1 MQSTHA
7 RFTEGSVPRHVLA
20 MACAS
25 ALSLLSVFLEDILTL
40 VYVSRL
46 RDPSLLAA
54 VGLGKTLLF
63 VNGAFVSGVVIAAGA
78 VLSERIGKHASQR
91 LARWVTHLLIMAA
104 GVAALVAGL
113 EFACMGPLS
122 RWLGA
127 DAAAYHA
134 ARWFVW
140 LTLLASVPTAAL
152 QMCAQLLRSQGH
164 GRLALMVLL
173 AGSLTLAVADPLFIF
188 VFNLGVIGAGLSYGL
203 SALVALGVGLALL
216 QRHIGLSARLNLK
229 LLRLHAFRV
238 SRIAV
243 PAMLANLAMPVGITY
258 LMITLAGQGASA
270 LAGMAVV
277 DRVLQL
283 AYCAFFALPTA
294 LVPIL
299 AQNLGAGR
307 TDRARQ
313 AIAFTGKLVVLY
325 GVALWLALLVAGPGI
340 ADYFQ
345 LTDTGRG
352 MFLAFS
358 HFGAGLWIIFGLDF
372 VAQSLFLTLGRAW
385 WVPTFGWLRGTLGSI
400 PFVYVG
406 AHGYGGTGALVGM
419 WSGNAL
425 VALLAIATAM
435 GVARQ
440 YGRQRP

>member
-1 MQSTHA
+1 
-7 RFTEGSVPRHVLA
+7 
-20 MACAS
+20 
-25 ALSLLSVFLEDILTL
+25 
-40 VYVSRL
+40 
-46 RDPSLLAA
+46 
-54 VGLGKTLLF
+54 
-63 VNGAFVSGVVIAAGA
+63 
-78 VLSERIGKHASQR
+78 
-91 LARWVTHLLIMAA
+91 
-104 GVAALVAGL
+104 
-113 EFACMGPLS
+113 
-122 RWLGA
+122 
-127 DAAAYHA
+127 
-134 ARWFVW
+134 
-140 LTLLASVPTAAL
+140 
-152 QMCAQLLRSQGH
+152 
-164 GRLALMVLL
+164 MVLL

-258 LMITLAGQGASA
+258 LMITLARQGASA